1 MFENRLQADVQL
13 IASDGGVFEVTVDGR
28 LLHSKKASGNFP
40 DDRQLVESLL

>member
-1 MFENRLQADVQL
+1 MFENRLQAEVRL

-40 DDRQLVESLL
+40 DDQQLIESLL